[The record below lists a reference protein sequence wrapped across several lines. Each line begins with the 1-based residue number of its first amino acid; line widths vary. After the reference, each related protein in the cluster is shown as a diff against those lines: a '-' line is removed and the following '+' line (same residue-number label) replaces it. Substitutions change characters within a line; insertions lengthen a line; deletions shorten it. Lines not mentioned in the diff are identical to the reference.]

1 MLAVTDTPAIG
12 QLHVWWEAMQS
23 DDLSVAYADS
33 FPPTLRDFCLE
44 VAQGEKL
51 LLLCLVDGQVAGA
64 LWLHD
69 LLRRRDDTVSA
80 GWIGC
85 YFLSPYRG
93 RVALNLWQTARQHWE
108 TTGVVH
114 FFSAA
119 NVANRRSQALIARGA
134 HFHRVG
140 RFRHFSLYD
149 RQPADA
155 VIYTLHA
162 EDTRLAW
169 DLATARAA
177 RQVSG
182 VQS

>member
-1 MLAVTDTPAIG
+1 
-12 QLHVWWEAMQS
+12 
-23 DDLSVAYADS
+23 
-33 FPPTLRDFCLE
+33 
-44 VAQGEKL
+44 
-51 LLLCLVDGQVAGA
+51 

-69 LLRRRDDTVSA
+69 LLRRRDNTVSA

-85 YFLSPYRG
+85 YFLSAYRG
-93 RVALNLWQTARQHWE
+93 RLALDLWQSARQHWE
-108 TTGVVH
+108 STGVVH

-140 RFRHFSLYD
+140 RFRHFSLFH

-169 DLATARAA
+169 ELATARAA
-177 RQVSG
+177 QQIPG
-182 VQS
+182 VTS